1 MTRNPS
7 LAPVSQ
13 PAGGISGGPSPN
25 AGTQV
30 PNEILA
36 FLISAN
42 HFYADDWAV
51 AAAAAEAAGENSDT
65 GSQALKRQ
73 KAGPVPNSVLA
84 FVIFADLVVAAGP
97 GGGSVRPRG
106 TSADTGKTASSA
118 ARSGRASSAS
128 GGEGQQAPGDCSP
141 APFTKVV
148 VQVSLPLR
156 VLPASADR
164 PKPHKPIL
172 RHVSAAGALSMP
184 DPASLVSPPL
194 PRRPAMRRAVIFRRA
209 R

>member
-13 PAGGISGGPSPN
+13 PAAGGISGGPSPN

-73 KAGPVPNSVLA
+73 KAGP
-84 FVIFADLVVAAGP
+84 
-97 GGGSVRPRG
+97 
-106 TSADTGKTASSA
+106 K
-118 ARSGRASSAS
+118 
-128 GGEGQQAPGDCSP
+128 
-141 APFTKVV
+141 
-148 VQVSLPLR
+148 
-156 VLPASADR
+156 
-164 PKPHKPIL
+164 
-172 RHVSAAGALSMP
+172 
-184 DPASLVSPPL
+184 
-194 PRRPAMRRAVIFRRA
+194 
-209 R
+209 